1 MTGALHAVLGHR
13 GEDID
18 RFVISVPVAGR
29 RAATA
34 GHLGNEVG
42 VMTVPVTVAGDRHQR
57 LAAIARTTRSR
68 RPADPGASAAL
79 LGPVFRILA
88 WFGVF
93 RWFVD
98 VDVGWRYACA
108 VADHFWAGAAMQI
121 EQVSEDEQTRR
132 RAFNEDIRVSI
143 ALGISVEQVLERR
156 EQSAIDWMT
165 WLTAKMIE
173 QKADEPQ
180 HIMHVICARLEERGA
195 SLGRVRAE
203 RKLTSGLR

>member
-1 MTGALHAVLGHR
+1 MN
-13 GEDID
+13 
-18 RFVISVPVAGR
+18 S
-29 RAATA
+29 
-34 GHLGNEVG
+34 
-42 VMTVPVTVAGDRHQR
+42 GDF
-57 LAAIARTTRSR
+57 L
-68 RPADPGASAAL
+68 
-79 LGPVFRILA
+79 
-88 WFGVF
+88 
-93 RWFVD
+93 D
-98 VDVGWRYACA
+98 VDFGWRYACA

-180 HIMHVICARLEERGA
+180 HARH
-195 SLGRVRAE
+195 
-203 RKLTSGLR
+203 LRPT

>member
-1 MTGALHAVLGHR
+1 MN
-13 GEDID
+13 
-18 RFVISVPVAGR
+18 S
-29 RAATA
+29 
-34 GHLGNEVG
+34 
-42 VMTVPVTVAGDRHQR
+42 GDF
-57 LAAIARTTRSR
+57 L
-68 RPADPGASAAL
+68 
-79 LGPVFRILA
+79 
-88 WFGVF
+88 
-93 RWFVD
+93 D
-98 VDVGWRYACA
+98 VDFGWRYACA

-203 RKLTSGLR
+203 RKLPVACARSVDQGPGAMSKTYKPSVPRARRRPAYARIEQNIRAR